1 MQKGNVPMINRK
13 FINTTSISRLRAL
26 GLCQSATRASRW
38 VAVAVAI
45 LLANHSAANTA
56 DTEMTTPAK
65 TTTCYLDGLDEQF
78 QCGKINVPE
87 NPKQPDGKQIDIHFA
102 ILPAIK
108 NTHPDEAL
116 LAIAGG
122 PGQSAIENAAGFN
135 SMLTKVRQQ
144 RDILLIDQ
152 RGTGQSN
159 ILSCDEGDLNAL
171 SVNEDNLDMLA
182 ITEKCLA
189 EIDADVTQ
197 YGSNTA
203 LKDFEAVR
211 EYLGYKKLHV
221 YGISYG
227 TRMAQLYMRHY
238 PEALATVTLDGVV
251 PMQQSVIAIGSSIE
265 RGLNVLWR
273 DCKSTPECQQQFPD
287 LVDEYNQVD
296 QQLANAPI
304 SQKVRDPQTDEP
316 SDFLLTRSKYSGAI
330 RMAMYMPNIRA
341 LIPHA
346 IHQAAQ
352 GNYQPILG
360 IYALTADS
368 TGIAIGM
375 HASVVCGEDIHRIT
389 EQMRKD
395 AKESYISGSMLDG
408 LEKTCQA
415 WPMTA
420 EDDSFSEP
428 VDSDIPTLL
437 LSGELDPAT
446 PPNWGALAQEKLSKS
461 KHFIAPYATHGV
473 AYQSCGNDLVAQLV
487 EQGSVKDIDGE
498 CLQKDVRRS
507 FYLNANTV
515 ETLPVAVNSETKS
528 TDIAPENSDTQT
540 DTTAPANTAADKE

>member
-1 MQKGNVPMINRK
+1 MINRK
-13 FINTTSISRLRAL
+13 FVNTTSISQLRAL

-45 LLANHSAANTA
+45 LVANYSSA
-56 DTEMTTPAK
+56 DTTDTLVAAPAK
-65 TTTCYLDGLDEQF
+65 TTTCYLDGLDELF
-78 QCGKINVPE
+78 QCGKISVPE

-108 NTHPDEAL
+108 DTHPDEAL

-122 PGQSAIENAAGFN
+122 PGQSAIENAAGFDR
-135 SMLTKVRQQ
+135 MLTKVRQQ

-159 ILSCDEGDLNAL
+159 ILSCDDGDLNAL
-171 SVNEDNLDMLA
+171 SINEDNLDMLA

-189 EIDADVTQ
+189 GLDADVTQ

-211 EYLGYKKLHV
+211 EFLGYKKLHL

-251 PMQQSVIAIGSSIE
+251 PMQQSVVAIGSSIE

-273 DCKSTPECQQQFPD
+273 DCKSNPECQQQFPD

-296 QQLANAPI
+296 QQLADAPI

-316 SDFLLTRSKYSGAI
+316 SDFLLTRTKYTGAI

-360 IYALTADS
+360 IYALTASS
-368 TGIAIGM
+368 TGIAMGM
-375 HASVVCGEDIHRIT
+375 HTSVVCGEDIHRIT

-408 LEKTCQA
+408 LEKACQA
-415 WPMTA
+415 WPMTP
-420 EDDSFSEP
+420 EDDSFSKP
-428 VDSDIPTLL
+428 IDSDIPTLL

-446 PPNWGALAQEKLSKS
+446 PPNWGALAQEKLTKS

-487 EQGSVKDIDGE
+487 EQGSIKEIDGK

-515 ETLPVAVNSETKS
+515 EALPIAS
-528 TDIAPENSDTQT
+528 TDTDIKT

>member
-1 MQKGNVPMINRK
+1 MTNRK
-13 FINTTSISRLRAL
+13 CANTTSIAQSGVL
-26 GLCQSATRASRW
+26 GLCQSATRVSRW
-38 VAVAVAI
+38 VAVAAAI
-45 LLANHSAANTA
+45 LVANYSSAAPTNTPVA
-56 DTEMTTPAK
+56 ASAK
-65 TTTCYLDGLDEQF
+65 TSTCYLDGMDEQL
-78 QCGKINVPE
+78 QCGKITVPE
-87 NPKQPDGKQIDIHFA
+87 NPKLADGKQIDIHFA

-116 LAIAGG
+116 LAISGG

-135 SMLTKVRQQ
+135 RMLTKVRQN

-159 ILSCDEGDLNAL
+159 LLSCDDENMSFL
-171 SVNEDNLDMLA
+171 SINDSELDTVAM
-182 ITEKCLA
+182 TEACLA
-189 EIDADVTQ
+189 SIEADVTQ
-197 YGSNTA
+197 YGSNNA
-203 LKDFEAVR
+203 VKDFEAVR
-211 EYLGYKKLHV
+211 QFLGYNKLHL

-227 TRMAQLYMRHY
+227 SRMAQLYMRHY

-251 PMQQSVIAIGSSIE
+251 PMQQSLIAIGSSIE

-273 DCKSTPECQQQFPD
+273 DCQSNLECQQQFPD
-287 LVDEYNQVD
+287 LVDKYNKVD

-304 SQKVRDPQTDEP
+304 SQQVRDPQTDELTE
-316 SDFLLTRSKYSGAI
+316 FLLTRSKFTGAI

-346 IHQAAQ
+346 IHQAAN

-368 TGIAIGM
+368 TGIALGM
-375 HASVVCGEDIHRIT
+375 HSTVVCGEDIHRIT

-395 AKESYISGSMLDG
+395 AKESYIAGSMLDG
-408 LEKTCQA
+408 LVKTCEA
-415 WPMTA
+415 WPIPA
-420 EDDSFSEP
+420 EDDSFGQP
-428 VDSDIPTLL
+428 IDSDIPTLL

-446 PPNWGALAQEKLSKS
+446 PPNWGAMAQEKLTKS
-461 KHFIAPYATHGV
+461 KHLIAPYATHGV
-473 AYQSCGNDLVAQLV
+473 AYQSCGNDLIAQLV
-487 EQGSVKDIDGE
+487 DQGSLKDINGE

-515 ETLPVAVNSETKS
+515 ETLPIVKN
-528 TDIAPENSDTQT
+528 DTEIKT
-540 DTTAPANTAADKE
+540 DTTAPAKTAEDKE

>member
-13 FINTTSISRLRAL
+13 FINTVLAKRSTRS
-26 GLCQSATRASRW
+26 GLCQSATRTSRW
-38 VAVAVAI
+38 LAVAIAI
-45 LLANHSAANTA
+45 LLANNSYA
-56 DTEMTTPAK
+56 DTSQTNVAAPAK
-65 TTTCYLDGLDEQF
+65 TSACYLDGLDEQL
-78 QCGKINVPE
+78 QCGKITVSE
-87 NPKQPDGKQIDIHFA
+87 NPQLPDGKQIDIHFA

-108 NTHPDEAL
+108 NTHPNEAL

-122 PGQSAIENAAGFN
+122 PGQSAIENATFFN
-135 SMLTKVRQQ
+135 RMLTKVRQQ

-152 RGTGQSN
+152 RGTGKSN
-159 ILSCDEGDLNAL
+159 ILSCDDDTTELLSMNDDDLDIIA
-171 SVNEDNLDMLA
+171 M
-182 ITEKCLA
+182 TEKCLGQ
-189 EIDADVTQ
+189 IDADVSQ

-203 LKDFEAVR
+203 LTDFEAVR
-211 EYLGYKKLHV
+211 EYLGYQKLHL

-238 PEALATVTLDGVV
+238 PEALLTVTLDGVV
-251 PMQQSVIAIGSSIE
+251 PMQQSVVAIGDSIE

-273 DCKSTPECQQQFPD
+273 DCKSTPACQQQFPD
-287 LVDEYNQVD
+287 LADEYNKVD
-296 QQLANAPI
+296 QLLATAPI
-304 SQKVRDPQTDEP
+304 SQQVRDPQTDEL
-316 SDFLLTRSKYSGAI
+316 SEFLLTRSKFSGAI
-330 RMAMYMPNIRA
+330 RMAMYMANIRA

-360 IYALTADS
+360 IYTLTADS
-368 TGIAIGM
+368 TGIAMGM

-389 EQMRKD
+389 DQMRKD
-395 AKESYISGSMLDG
+395 AKESYISGNMLEG

-415 WPMTA
+415 WPIPQV
-420 EDDSFSEP
+420 DDNFSEP
-428 VDSDIPTLL
+428 ILSDIPTLL

-446 PPNWGALAQEKLSKS
+446 PPNWGALAQEKLTKS

-473 AYQSCGNDLVAQLV
+473 AGQSCGNDLVAQLV
-487 EQGSVKDIDGE
+487 DQGSVKDINGE

-515 ETLPVAVNSETKS
+515 EALPVIDTP
-528 TDIAPENSDTQT
+528 TDIE
-540 DTTAPANTAADKE
+540 TTAPANTAADKE

>member
-1 MQKGNVPMINRK
+1 MINRK
-13 FINTTSISRLRAL
+13 FINTDLAKRIVRPD
-26 GLCQSATRASRW
+26 LCQSATHTSRW
-38 VAVAVAI
+38 LAVAIAI
-45 LLANHSAANTA
+45 LLANNSFA
-56 DTEMTTPAK
+56 DTSEANVVEPAK
-65 TTTCYLDGLDEQF
+65 TSACYLDGLDEQL
-78 QCGKINVPE
+78 QCGKITVAE
-87 NPKQPDGKQIDIHFA
+87 NPKLPDGKQIDIHFA

-135 SMLTKVRQQ
+135 RMLTKVRQQ

-159 ILSCDEGDLNAL
+159 ILSCDDDTSVMLSINDDDLDIIA
-171 SVNEDNLDMLA
+171 M
-182 ITEKCLA
+182 TEKCLGQ
-189 EIDADVTQ
+189 IDADVSQ

-211 EYLGYKKLHV
+211 EYLGYQKLHL

-238 PEALATVTLDGVV
+238 PEALLTVTLDGVV
-251 PMQQSVIAIGSSIE
+251 PMQQSVVAIGDSIE

-273 DCKSTPECQQQFPD
+273 DCKSTPACQQQFPD
-287 LVDEYNQVD
+287 LADEYNKVD
-296 QQLANAPI
+296 QLLATAPI
-304 SQKVRDPQTDEP
+304 NQQVRDPQTDEL
-316 SDFLLTRSKYSGAI
+316 SDFLLTRGKFSGAI
-330 RMAMYMPNIRA
+330 RMAMYMANIRA

-346 IHQAAQ
+346 IHQASQ

-368 TGIAIGM
+368 TGIAMGM

-389 EQMRKD
+389 DQMRKD
-395 AKESYISGSMLDG
+395 AKESYISGNMLEG
-408 LEKTCQA
+408 LEKTCQV
-415 WPMTA
+415 WPIQPV
-420 EDDSFSEP
+420 DDNFSEP
-428 VDSDIPTLL
+428 IHSDLPTLL

-446 PPNWGALAQEKLSKS
+446 PPNWGALAQEKLTNS

-473 AYQSCGNDLVAQLV
+473 AGQSCGNDLVAQLV
-487 EQGSVKDIDGE
+487 EQGSVKDIDAE

-515 ETLPVAVNSETKS
+515 EVLPVVDTA
-528 TDIAPENSDTQT
+528 TDIE
-540 DTTAPANTAADKE
+540 TTASANTAADKE

>member
-1 MQKGNVPMINRK
+1 MINRK
-13 FINTTSISRLRAL
+13 FVNTTSISRLRAL

-45 LLANHSAANTA
+45 LLANHSVADTA
-56 DTEMTTPAK
+56 DTLVAAPAK

-78 QCGKINVPE
+78 QCGKISVPE

-122 PGQSAIENAAGFN
+122 PGQSAIENAAGFDR
-135 SMLTKVRQQ
+135 MLTKVRQQ

-159 ILSCDEGDLNAL
+159 ILSCDDGDLNAL
-171 SVNEDNLDMLA
+171 NINEDDLDMLA
-182 ITEKCLA
+182 ITEECLA
-189 EIDADVTQ
+189 GIDADVTQ

-211 EYLGYKKLHV
+211 EFLGYTKLHL

-227 TRMAQLYMRHY
+227 SRMAQLYMRHY

-251 PMQQSVIAIGSSIE
+251 PMQQSVVAIGSSIE

-273 DCKSTPECQQQFPD
+273 DCKSNPECQQQFPD
-287 LVDEYNQVD
+287 LVDEYNKVD
-296 QQLANAPI
+296 QQLADAPI

-330 RMAMYMPNIRA
+330 RMAMYMPNTRS

-360 IYALTADS
+360 IYSLTANS
-368 TGIAIGM
+368 TGIAMGM

-395 AKESYISGSMLDG
+395 AKESYISSSMLDG
-408 LEKTCQA
+408 LEKTCEA
-415 WPMTA
+415 WPTKQ
-420 EDDSFSEP
+420 EDDSFSNP
-428 VDSDIPTLL
+428 IDSDIPTLL

-446 PPNWGALAQEKLSKS
+446 PPNWGALAQEKLTKS

-473 AYQSCGNDLVAQLV
+473 AYQSCGNDLIAQLV
-487 EQGSVKDIDGE
+487 DQGSIKEIDGE

-515 ETLPVAVNSETKS
+515 EALPIASTN
-528 TDIAPENSDTQT
+528 TDIKT
-540 DTTAPANTAADKE
+540 DTTAPANTAEDKE

>member
-1 MQKGNVPMINRK
+1 MINRK
-13 FINTTSISRLRAL
+13 FVNTALAERINRP
-26 GLCQSATRASRW
+26 GLCHSLTLTSRW
-38 VAVAVAI
+38 FIAAISI
-45 LLANHSAANTA
+45 LLANYSYA
-56 DTEMTTPAK
+56 DTPEVNLAAAAK
-65 TTTCYLDGLDEQF
+65 TSACYLDGLDEQL
-78 QCGKINVPE
+78 QCGKISVLE
-87 NPKQPDGKQIDIHFA
+87 NPKLTDGKRIDIHFA

-108 NTHPDEAL
+108 NTHPGEAL

-135 SMLTKVRQQ
+135 RMLSKVRQQ

-159 ILSCDEGDLNAL
+159 ILSCDDDTTELL
-171 SVNEDNLDMLA
+171 SMNDDDIDVIAM
-182 ITEKCLA
+182 TEKCLA
-189 EIDADVTQ
+189 DIDADITQ
-197 YGSNTA
+197 YGSNSA

-211 EYLGYKKLHV
+211 KFLGYQKLHL

-238 PEALATVTLDGVV
+238 PEALLTVTLDGVV
-251 PMQQSVIAIGSSIE
+251 PMQQSVVAIGSSIE

-273 DCKSTPECQQQFPD
+273 DCKSTPACQQQFPELAD
-287 LVDEYNQVD
+287 EFNKVDML
-296 QQLANAPI
+296 LAKAPI
-304 SQKVRDPQTDEP
+304 SQQVRDPLTDEL
-316 SDFLLTRSKYSGAI
+316 SDFLLTRGKFSGAI

-346 IHQAAQ
+346 INQAAQ

-360 IYALTADS
+360 IYTLTADS

-389 EQMRKD
+389 SQMRKD
-395 AKESYISGSMLDG
+395 AKDSYISGNMLEG

-415 WPMTA
+415 WPMPS
-420 EDDSFSEP
+420 ESENFSEP
-428 VDSDIPTLL
+428 IHSDIPTLL

-446 PPNWGALAQEKLSKS
+446 PPNWGALAQEKLTHS

-473 AYQSCGNDLVAQLV
+473 AGQSCGNDLVAQLV
-487 EQGSVKDIDGE
+487 EQGSVKDINGE

-515 ETLPVAVNSETKS
+515 EALPVVKTP
-528 TDIAPENSDTQT
+528 TDIE
-540 DTTAPANTAADKE
+540 TTAPANTAADKE

>member
-1 MQKGNVPMINRK
+1 MIKRK
-13 FINTTSISRLRAL
+13 SDNS
-26 GLCQSATRASRW
+26 GLCLFTTRTSGW
-38 VAVAVAI
+38 LTLAVAMLMAPVSIAETAI
-45 LLANHSAANTA
+45 TQTA
-56 DTEMTTPAK
+56 PIAK
-65 TTTCYLDGLDEQF
+65 TSTCYLDGLDEQF
-78 QCGKINVPE
+78 QCGKITVPE
-87 NPKQPDGKQIDIHFA
+87 NPKQPQGKQIDIHFA

-135 SMLTKVRQQ
+135 RMLSKVRQQ

-159 ILSCDEGDLNAL
+159 ILTCEDDTASLLSMNDDDL
-171 SVNEDNLDMLA
+171 DIITM
-182 ITEKCLA
+182 TEKCLSQ
-189 EIDADVTQ
+189 IDADIAQ
-197 YGSNTA
+197 YGSNIA
-203 LKDFEAVR
+203 LTDFEAVR
-211 EYLGYKKLHV
+211 QYLGYQKLHL

-227 TRMAQLYMRHY
+227 SRMAQLYMRHY
-238 PEALATVTLDGVV
+238 PEALLTVTLDGVV
-251 PMQQSVIAIGSSIE
+251 PMQQSVVAIGDSIE

-273 DCKSTPECQQQFPD
+273 DCKSTPACQQQFPD
-287 LVDEYNQVD
+287 LVDEYNKVD
-296 QQLANAPI
+296 QLLANAPI
-304 SQKVRDPQTDEP
+304 SQQVRDPQTDEP
-316 SDFLLTRSKYSGAI
+316 SDFLLTRGKFSSAI
-330 RMAMYMPNIRA
+330 RMAMYMANIRA

-360 IYALTADS
+360 IYTLTADS
-368 TGIAIGM
+368 AGIAMGM

-389 EQMRKD
+389 DQMRKD
-395 AKESYISGSMLDG
+395 AKESYISGNMLEG

-415 WPMTA
+415 WPMPKV
-420 EDDSFSEP
+420 DDNFSEP
-428 VDSDIPTLL
+428 IHSDIPTLL

-446 PPNWGALAQEKLSKS
+446 PPNWGALAQEKLTKS

-473 AYQSCGNDLVAQLV
+473 AGQSCGNDLVAQLV
-487 EQGSVKDIDGE
+487 DQGSVKDIDGE

-515 ETLPVAVNSETKS
+515 EMLPVTNTA
-528 TDIAPENSDTQT
+528 TDIE
-540 DTTAPANTAADKE
+540 TTVPANTAADKE

>member
-1 MQKGNVPMINRK
+1 MINRK
-13 FINTTSISRLRAL
+13 FVNSTSTAQLRAT
-26 GLCQSATRASRW
+26 GLCQSVTRVSRW
-38 VAVAVAI
+38 VAVAAAI
-45 LLANHSAANTA
+45 LVANYSSAETT
-56 DTEMTTPAK
+56 DTLVAAPAK

-78 QCGKINVPE
+78 QCGKITVPE
-87 NPKQPDGKQIDIHFA
+87 NPKQVDGKQIDIHFA

-116 LAIAGG
+116 LAISGG

-135 SMLTKVRQQ
+135 RMLTKVRQQ

-159 ILSCDEGDLNAL
+159 LLSCDDENMSVL
-171 SVNEDNLDMLA
+171 SINDSELDTVAM
-182 ITEKCLA
+182 TEACLA
-189 EIDADVTQ
+189 SIDADVTQ
-197 YGSNTA
+197 YGSNNA
-203 LKDFEAVR
+203 VKDFEAVR
-211 EYLGYKKLHV
+211 QFLGYQKLHL

-227 TRMAQLYMRHY
+227 SRMAQLYMRHY

-251 PMQQSVIAIGSSIE
+251 PMQQSLVAIGSSIE

-273 DCKSTPECQQQFPD
+273 DCQSNSECQQHFPD
-287 LVDEYNQVD
+287 LVNNYNTVD
-296 QQLANAPI
+296 QLLATAPI
-304 SQKVRDPQTDEP
+304 SQQVRDPRTNELAE
-316 SDFLLTRSKYSGAI
+316 FMLTRGKFTGAI

-360 IYALTADS
+360 IYTLTADS
-368 TGIAIGM
+368 TDIALGM
-375 HASVVCGEDIHRIT
+375 HSSVVCGEDIHRIT

-395 AKESYISGSMLDG
+395 AKESYIAGSMLDG
-408 LEKTCQA
+408 LVKTCEG
-415 WPMTA
+415 WPIPP
-420 EDDSFSEP
+420 EDDSFGQP
-428 VDSDIPTLL
+428 IDSDIPTLL

-446 PPNWGALAQEKLSKS
+446 PPNWGAMAQEKLTKS

-473 AYQSCGNDLVAQLV
+473 AYQSCGNDLIAQLV
-487 EQGSVKDIDGE
+487 DQGSLKDINGD

-515 ETLPVAVNSETKS
+515 EALPTVNTPNA
-528 TDIAPENSDTQT
+528 IQ
-540 DTTAPANTAADKE
+540 TTAPANTAADKE